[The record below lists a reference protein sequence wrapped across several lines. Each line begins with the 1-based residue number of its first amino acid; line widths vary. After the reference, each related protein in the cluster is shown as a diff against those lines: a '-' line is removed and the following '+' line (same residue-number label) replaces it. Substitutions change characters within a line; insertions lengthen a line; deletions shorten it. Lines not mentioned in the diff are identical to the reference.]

1 MAAVEV
7 QTRLPA
13 TAGVNGWDT
22 TPTIDIADP
31 DMTRAAR
38 QARAAWRRKHLE
50 AWQRELKA
58 LYHFDPEFIYDPAHE
73 YNQESTTDPDYGA
86 EGVHFL
92 EFDADGVVSPLEKRA
107 RKVQE
112 RSAGTS
118 AAPLA
123 HTDLKPDYE
132 VEVRFRPETVA
143 RVNQATRASH
153 PVKKG
158 VRPDMLIRT
167 AMSVSERERFMPKG
181 VLRLDL
187 GAPVPPLV
195 LEVVSEGSANRDLN
209 YKKHLYAAA
218 GVSEYLVYDLGGK
231 RRSRSPREL
240 LMYRLE
246 GGSYR
251 QAPVADEYWSDVFGT
266 YVRFQPDARENDEEF
281 RGVPEEERSPP
292 RFQWWDP
299 DTERWRDRETDAEV
313 EREDERKRHA
323 WDLQETRTESLKTG
337 EARGRAQERM
347 AWAVNLLHRL
357 LSSMLAPADLD
368 LIETAW
374 HRNGPPADVMD
385 CILAAHETPDEW
397 RDLLLPGNLEDDG
410 TPDPPPE
417 PREPKP
423 PLGT

>member
-1 MAAVEV
+1 M
-7 QTRLPA
+7 
-13 TAGVNGWDT
+13 
-22 TPTIDIADP
+22 
-31 DMTRAAR
+31 
-38 QARAAWRRKHLE
+38 
-50 AWQRELKA
+50 
-58 LYHFDPEFIYDPAHE
+58 
-73 YNQESTTDPDYGA
+73 
-86 EGVHFL
+86 
-92 EFDADGVVSPLEKRA
+92 
-107 RKVQE
+107 
-112 RSAGTS
+112 
-118 AAPLA
+118 
-123 HTDLKPDYE
+123 
-132 VEVRFRPETVA
+132 
-143 RVNQATRASH
+143 
-153 PVKKG
+153 
-158 VRPDMLIRT
+158 
-167 AMSVSERERFMPKG
+167 
-181 VLRLDL
+181 
-187 GAPVPPLV
+187 
-195 LEVVSEGSANRDLN
+195 
-209 YKKHLYAAA
+209 
-218 GVSEYLVYDLGGK
+218 
-231 RRSRSPREL
+231 
-240 LMYRLE
+240 
-246 GGSYR
+246 
-251 QAPVADEYWSDVFGT
+251 
-266 YVRFQPDARENDEEF
+266 
-281 RGVPEEERSPP
+281 PEEERSPP

>member
-7 QTRLPA
+7 KVRPSA
-13 TAGVNGWDT
+13 TAGTNGWDT
-22 TPTIDIADP
+22 APTIDIADP
-31 DMTRAAR
+31 DMTREAR
-38 QARAAWRRKHLE
+38 QARATWRREHLE
-50 AWQRELKA
+50 EWQRELEA

-73 YNQESTTDPDYGA
+73 YDQESTTDPDYGA

-92 EFDADGVVSPLEKRA
+92 EYDENGIVRPLEKRA
-107 RKVQE
+107 QKVQE

-118 AAPLA
+118 ADPLV
-123 HTDLKPDYE
+123 HTDLEPDYE
-132 VEVRFRPETVA
+132 VEVRFRPETVE
-143 RVNQATRASH
+143 RVNQTTRASH

-158 VRPDMLIRT
+158 VRPDILIRT

-181 VLRLDL
+181 ILRIDL
-187 GAPVPPLV
+187 GAPVPPLMM
-195 LEVVSEGSANRDLN
+195 EVVSEGSANRDLN
-209 YKKHLYAAA
+209 YKMHLYAAA

-240 LMYRLE
+240 LIYRLE

-299 DTERWRDRETDAEV
+299 DTERWRDRKTDAEG
-313 EREDERKRHA
+313 EREDERKQHA
-323 WDLQETRTESLKTG
+323 RDLQETRTESLKAG
-337 EARGRAQERM
+337 EARGQAQERM
-347 AWAVNLLHRL
+347 AWAVNLLHKL
-357 LSSMLAPADLD
+357 LANALVPADLE
-368 LIETAW
+368 LVEAAW
-374 HRNGPPADVMD
+374 RRNGPPADVMD

-397 RDLLLPGNLEDDG
+397 RGLLLPGDLEDDG
-410 TPDPPPE
+410 DPDQSP
-417 PREPKP
+417 
-423 PLGT
+423 

>member
-1 MAAVEV
+1 M
-7 QTRLPA
+7 
-13 TAGVNGWDT
+13 
-22 TPTIDIADP
+22 
-31 DMTRAAR
+31 
-38 QARAAWRRKHLE
+38 
-50 AWQRELKA
+50 
-58 LYHFDPEFIYDPAHE
+58 
-73 YNQESTTDPDYGA
+73 
-86 EGVHFL
+86 
-92 EFDADGVVSPLEKRA
+92 SPLEKRA

-118 AAPLA
+118 TVPLA
-123 HTDLKPDYE
+123 HTDLEPDYE
-132 VEVRFRPETVA
+132 MEVRFRPETVA

-195 LEVVSEGSANRDLN
+195 LEVMSEGSANRDLN

-231 RRSRSPREL
+231 RRSRSPRAL

-246 GGSYR
+246 SGSYR

-266 YVRFQPDARENDEEF
+266 YVRFQPDARESDEESL
-281 RGVPEEERSPP
+281 GVPEEERSPP

-313 EREDERKRHA
+313 AREDERKRHVRE
-323 WDLQETRTESLKTG
+323 LQETRVAG
-337 EARGRAQERM
+337 EASV
-347 AWAVNLLHRL
+347 AVAMMHRL
-357 LSSMLAPADLD
+357 LPGELTDVHLD
-368 LIETAW
+368 RVEAAW
-374 HRNGPPADVMD
+374 RRNGPPADVVD
-385 CILAAHETPDEW
+385 RILAVQKTPGKW
-397 RDLLLPGNLEDDG
+397 RSLLLPDKPGDG
-410 TPDPPPE
+410 SDPDQPPE
-417 PREPKP
+417 PHEPKP
-423 PLGT
+423 PLDT